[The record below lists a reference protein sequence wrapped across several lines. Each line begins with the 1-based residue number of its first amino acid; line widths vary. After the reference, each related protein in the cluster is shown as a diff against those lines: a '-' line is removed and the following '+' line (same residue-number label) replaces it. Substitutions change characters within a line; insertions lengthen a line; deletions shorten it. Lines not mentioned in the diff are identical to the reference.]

1 MRKMVVILALTAL
14 AMAAP
19 GEFSLEKPF
28 DVRLDLDPQMRQV
41 RLRVLKSAQL
51 EVTVPKGVQRLPLES
66 MESELNP
73 QARGSVL
80 VQDFDFDGR
89 KDIAVPTGIGYGGV
103 NVFYDVYRYQAKANR
118 WVAIPARGD
127 EFSVCNPELLS
138 KQKVLLTN
146 SRSGP
151 FWYGRDYKFRQ
162 GTPWLY
168 RQRNPILLEALAKD
182 SELATHF
189 EVFEGPGKLL
199 RSCMSSNESEIR
211 PLEVVLAQ
219 DVQLLAGPGSAET
232 KGTLGAGQRVKLDR
246 VQRHNSKLYAEAK
259 SDKLSGWVALPSS
272 Q

>member
-1 MRKMVVILALTAL
+1 MRKLVVILALTAL
-14 AMAAP
+14 AMARP

-28 DVRLDLDPQMRQV
+28 DVRLDLDPQLRQV
-41 RLRVLKSAQL
+41 RLRVLKSAEL

-66 MESELNP
+66 MESELHP

-103 NVFYDVYRYQAKANR
+103 NVFYDVYRYQVKANR
-118 WVAIPARGD
+118 WVAIPTRGE
-127 EFSVCNPELLS
+127 EFAVCNPELLP

-162 GTPWLY
+162 GIPWLY
-168 RQRNPILLEALAKD
+168 RQRDPILLESLAKD
-182 SELATHF
+182 SDLATHF
-189 EVFEGPGKLL
+189 EVFQEQGKLV
-199 RSCMSSNESEIR
+199 RSCLSSSPSEIR

-219 DVQLLAGPGSAET
+219 DLQLLAGPGSAEV
-232 KGTLGAGQRVKLDR
+232 KSTLKQGQRVKLDW
-246 VQRHNSKLYAEAK
+246 VKRHDSKLYAEAK
-259 SDKLSGWVALPSS
+259 SDKVSGWVVLPSS
-272 Q
+272 R